1 MLAQK
6 RMEAEKNPFYKRE
19 DAELCLELARS
30 LEAAY
35 TGFKNPGEAVGSW
48 GDEFLFL
55 LEQLQERDRPPL
67 EQVYMVTSK
76 ILLTQA
82 RYGQAPLA
90 RRVLQNP
97 QAFLGS
103 ILEMMCCAPIDF

>member
-1 MLAQK
+1 
-6 RMEAEKNPFYKRE
+6 MEAEKNTFDKRE
-19 DAELCLELARS
+19 DAELCLEMVGS

-35 TGFKNPGEAVGSW
+35 SGFKNPGEAIGSW

-55 LEQLQERDRPPL
+55 LEQFQEQDRPPL
-67 EQVYMVTSK
+67 EQVYRVTSK

-90 RRVLQNP
+90 RRALQNP
-97 QAFLGS
+97 GAFLGS
-103 ILEMMCCAPIDF
+103 IIEMMRCVPVDF